1 MINNHGSLASSKKN
15 DKSSKST
22 KTTNDTT
29 EANSNVSSVSSSS
42 SNTVTTTPP
51 PSNKV
56 KSDEDKLKEV
66 LRDAKV
72 SFILKWVIETIYY
85 LKYKYNQIF
94 TYNKV

>member
-1 MINNHGSLASSKKN
+1 MINNHGSLASAKKN

-22 KTTNDTT
+22 KTTNDTA

-42 SNTVTTTPP
+42 NTVITPP
-51 PSNKV
+51 PNSKV

-72 SFILKWVIETIYY
+72 SFILK
-85 LKYKYNQIF
+85 
-94 TYNKV
+94 

>member
-1 MINNHGSLASSKKN
+1 MINNHGSLASAKKN

-22 KTTNDTT
+22 KTTNDTA

-42 SNTVTTTPP
+42 SSNTVTTPP
-51 PSNKV
+51 PNSKV

-72 SFILKWVIETIYY
+72 SFILK
-85 LKYKYNQIF
+85 
-94 TYNKV
+94 